1 MTLTKQL
8 SAILPPDEEAMRASK
23 TRWDSIAKPLGSL
36 GKLETEIT
44 RIAGLT
50 GSAEVDLSRRAVL
63 IFCADNGV
71 VAQGVTQSG
80 SEVTATV
87 SENFTRGAASVCAM
101 ARAAHTEVYPVDIGI
116 AREMDAPGL
125 IDRKIRFGTA
135 DMTEGPAMTREEA
148 IRAIQTGIDLVG
160 ELKAQG
166 VRIIATGEMGIGNT
180 TTSSAV
186 VSVLLDKPV
195 ETVTGRGAGLDSA
208 GLRRKIAAIRR
219 AVESNRPDPSDPI
232 DVLSKVGGLD
242 IAGIAGA
249 FLGGAIHRVPV
260 VVDGFISGTAALVA
274 LRLCPAAKC
283 AVFASHVSAEPAGRM
298 VLDAIGLSPMITA
311 DMCLGEGTGAVSL
324 FPLLDMGLAVYRE
337 MRTFDAA
344 NIETYTYF
352 ED

>member
-1 MTLTKQL
+1 
-8 SAILPPDEEAMRASK
+8 
-23 TRWDSIAKPLGSL
+23 
-36 GKLETEIT
+36 
-44 RIAGLT
+44 
-50 GSAEVDLSRRAVL
+50 
-63 IFCADNGV
+63 
-71 VAQGVTQSG
+71 
-80 SEVTATV
+80 
-87 SENFTRGAASVCAM
+87 
-101 ARAAHTEVYPVDIGI
+101 
-116 AREMDAPGL
+116 
-125 IDRKIRFGTA
+125 
-135 DMTEGPAMTREEA
+135 MTREEA